1 MTDMGGPRMTAERQA
16 ESTRTVPV
24 FLPTADIYETNDAL
38 VLTLEMPGIGP
49 DGVNISLDKRLLTI
63 SGRGTPKTPENQAL
77 AQTEY
82 RVGDY
87 ERSFALSQEIDSAG
101 IEATMKDGVVR
112 LVLPK
117 AKPAPAKTI
126 EIRAN

>member
-1 MTDMGGPRMTAERQA
+1 
-16 ESTRTVPV
+16 
-24 FLPTADIYETNDAL
+24 
-38 VLTLEMPGIGP
+38 MPGIGP

-63 SGRGTPKTPENQAL
+63 SGRGTPKTPENQTL

-87 ERSFALSQEIDSAG
+87 ERSFTLSQEIDSAG